1 MLLILSFVGFI
12 CVYDIF
18 VCLSVCVL
26 CCVFVFMCFLCSFLL
41 FLFVCQYYF
50 IFVCLFNM
58 PVYFLKR
65 EVGGFSMDLERG
77 GSGKDLGEDEE
88 EKL

>member
-1 MLLILSFVGFI
+1 M
-12 CVYDIF
+12 
-18 VCLSVCVL
+18 
-26 CCVFVFMCFLCSFLL
+26 CCVVSLCTCVFFVFFLT